1 MSKLLPWHTSQWRE
15 LLQRKAADRL
25 PHALLCSGP
34 AGLGKR
40 QFAEYFAQFLF
51 CTVPTPE
58 VSACGICRS
67 CRLFLAG
74 NHPDYLRVEPAEE
87 GKPIKVDQ
95 VRELV
100 AFLGYTSQ
108 LGGYKIALLTPA
120 ERMNL
125 NAANSLLKTL
135 EEPPGNSLLVLLST
149 AVAQLPATIRSRC
162 QQLRF
167 QLPPFEMALAWLQP
181 RVSGNAALLL
191 GLSGGAP
198 LQAQAYADPVWLAH
212 RRNLFETYCA
222 VVTGQVDPVRAAE
235 VWSKPD
241 VAANLR
247 CLIGWQ
253 MDMIRLKMMRDPPP
267 HRLLNPDLR
276 QALQGLAERWSP
288 LWLFQRLDTLI
299 RLHALCATQ
308 VNRPLLLE
316 ALLGDCADSQ
326 SGITATG
333 RSSIRC

>member
-1 MSKLLPWHTSQWRE
+1 MSQLLPWHASQWRE
-15 LLQRKAADRL
+15 LLQRKVANRL

-40 QFAEYFAQFLF
+40 LFAEYFAQALL
-51 CTVPTPE
+51 CTAPAQEGSP
-58 VSACGICRS
+58 CGVCRN

-74 NHPDYLRVEPAEE
+74 NHPDYFKVEPTEE

-108 LGGYKIALLTPA
+108 LGGYKIVLLTPA

-135 EEPPGNSLLVLLST
+135 EEPPGDSVLVLLST
-149 AVAQLPATIRSRC
+149 APARLPATIRSRC

-167 QLPPFEMALAWLQP
+167 QLPPFETALAWLQP
-181 RVSGNAALLL
+181 RVSGDPALLL
-191 GLSGGAP
+191 SLSGGAP
-198 LQAQAYADPVWLAH
+198 LQAQAYAEPAWLAH
-212 RRNLFETYCA
+212 RQTLFETYCA
-222 VVTGQVDPVRAAE
+222 VVTGQTDPVRAAE

-241 VAANLR
+241 AAANLR

-253 MDMIRLKMMRDPPP
+253 MDMIRLKMLRDPS
-267 HRLLNPDLR
+267 RLLNPDLR
-276 QALQGLAERWSP
+276 AALHRLAGRWP
-288 LWLFQRLDTLI
+288 LPLLFQRLDAFI
-299 RLHALCATQ
+299 RLHALCVTQ

-316 ALLGDCADSQ
+316 ALLGDCADGQASLDPR
-326 SGITATG
+326 G
-333 RSSIRC
+333 

>member
-1 MSKLLPWHTSQWRE
+1 MSKLLPWHASQWRE

-40 QFAEYFAQFLF
+40 WFAEYFAQFLF
-51 CTVPTPE
+51 CTAPTAAGSP
-58 VSACGICRS
+58 CGSCKP

-74 NHPDYLRVEPAEE
+74 NHPDYLRVEPTEE

-95 VRELV
+95 IRELV
-100 AFLGYTSQ
+100 AFLSYTSQ

-135 EEPPGNSLLVLLST
+135 EEPPGASLLMLSSM
-149 AVAQLPATIRSRC
+149 APAQLPATIRSRC

-167 QLPPFEMALAWLQP
+167 QLPPFETALAWLQS
-181 RVSGNAALLL
+181 RVSGDAALLL

-198 LQAQAYADPVWLAH
+198 LQAQTYADPAWLAH

-222 VVTGQVDPVRAAE
+222 VVNGQLDPVRAAE
-235 VWSKPD
+235 VWSKPE

-253 MDMIRLKMMRDPPP
+253 MDMIRLKMMRDLPP

-276 QALQGLAERWSP
+276 LALQGLAERWSP
-288 LWLFQRLDTLI
+288 PLLFQRLDALI

-308 VNRPLLLE
+308 VNRSLLLE
-316 ALLGDCADSQ
+316 ALLGECADSQ
-326 SGITATG
+326 AGMTTLG
-333 RSSIRC
+333 RSPTRC